1 MKLRDRLGIG
11 PRRQRQ
17 LAWFME
23 VCLVGMFFVGLYE
36 GTTGI
41 VVNAALALGVTQLPA
56 VLERDLGIPM
66 DSGLVLWI
74 TAAVFLHVFGS
85 VGLPGVSG
93 TPYDSTWWYDHV
105 THALSASI
113 VAAAGYAGAR
123 AIDEHRED
131 IYLPPRSMFVFVL
144 SFVLAAGVFWEIIE
158 FAVGALSSIVGAESA
173 LTQYGLEDT
182 MLDLVFNTIGAIV
195 VAIWGT
201 AYLSGVVDALT
212 DRLDVRSRG

>member
-41 VVNAALALGVTQLPA
+41 IVNAALALGVTQLPA

-93 TPYDSTWWYDHV
+93 TPYGSTWWYDHV

-131 IYLPPRSMFVFVL
+131 IYLPPRFMFVFVL
-144 SFVLAAGVFWEIIE
+144 SFVLAVGVLWEVIE
-158 FAVGALSSIVGAESA
+158 FAVGGLASVVGAESA

-201 AYLSGVVDALT
+201 AHLSGVVDALT
-212 DRLDVRSRG
+212 ERLDVRSRG

>member
-93 TPYDSTWWYDHV
+93 TPD
-105 THALSASI
+105 
-113 VAAAGYAGAR
+113 AA
-123 AIDEHRED
+123 ED
-131 IYLPPRSMFVFVL
+131 V
-144 SFVLAAGVFWEIIE
+144 
-158 FAVGALSSIVGAESA
+158 
-173 LTQYGLEDT
+173 
-182 MLDLVFNTIGAIV
+182 
-195 VAIWGT
+195 
-201 AYLSGVVDALT
+201 
-212 DRLDVRSRG
+212 

>member
-123 AIDEHRED
+123 AIDDHRED
-131 IYLPPRSMFVFVL
+131 I
-144 SFVLAAGVFWEIIE
+144 
-158 FAVGALSSIVGAESA
+158 
-173 LTQYGLEDT
+173 
-182 MLDLVFNTIGAIV
+182 
-195 VAIWGT
+195 
-201 AYLSGVVDALT
+201 
-212 DRLDVRSRG
+212 